1 MSTDAPATLTPEEQ
15 LQNAGLPELSIGG
28 GVPAETVAPA
38 PVILRGKIDKDGTG
52 MGTGRRK
59 TSVARVRVRDGGGK
73 FTVNDR
79 EFADFVQVP
88 RDRSKIQALLKT
100 AGVEGAVDVTA
111 NVNGG
116 GITGQ
121 TGAIILGLARALEV
135 RNPSLHQALKDQ
147 GYLTRDDRMVER
159 KKYGRR
165 KARRSF
171 QFSKR

>member
-15 LQNAGLPELSIGG
+15 LQNAGLPELSLGSGI
-28 GVPAETVAPA
+28 PAETVAAA

-59 TSVARVRVRDGGGK
+59 TSVARVRVRDGNGK
-73 FTVNDR
+73 FTINDR
-79 EFADFVQVP
+79 GFEEFIQVP
-88 RDRSKIQALLKT
+88 RDRNKIQDVLRAT
-100 AGVEGAVDVTA
+100 AVEGKVDVSVT
-111 NVNGG
+111 VNGG

-121 TGAIILGLARALEV
+121 TGAIILGLARAIEV
-135 RNPSLHQALKDQ
+135 RNPSLHQMLKEH
-147 GYLTRDDRMVER
+147 GFLTRDDRMVER